1 MKTIVF
7 TFNKIKINMHYYLC
21 MWMIYILI
29 VGNDME
35 FVQTFK
41 GWFSSTFD
49 LKDMGEA
56 TYILGVKIHRNCSN
70 RIVALSQE
78 HYIKKILEQFSM
90 QD

>member
-21 MWMIYILI
+21 MWMLYILI
-29 VGNDME
+29 VGNDLE

-49 LKDMGEA
+49 MKDMGEE

-70 RIVALSQE
+70 RIVALSKRTLYQE
-78 HYIKKILEQFSM
+78 
-90 QD
+90 DP